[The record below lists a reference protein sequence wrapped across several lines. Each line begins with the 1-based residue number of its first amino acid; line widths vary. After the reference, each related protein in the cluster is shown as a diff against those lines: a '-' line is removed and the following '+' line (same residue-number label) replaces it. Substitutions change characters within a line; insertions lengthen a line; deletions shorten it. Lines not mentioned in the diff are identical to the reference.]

1 MWIFVSNKAIF
12 IKVLGPKRHK
22 KDILRTKSKKIIVE
36 FKIGSLEYLFVSI
49 FILNKRFVIKIVQK
63 KYFWD
68 EI

>member
-12 IKVLGPKRHK
+12 IKVLGPKWHK